1 MSDIMSYFNN
11 PSFVNA
17 VETLQDN
24 LDKKDED
31 YNLEK
36 IVHMVSILYDNGFI
50 ADNENTSS
58 ADTSSDCDGKCDKDN
73 KNSDNVNNDN
83 DSFDN
88 ADDADINNDDADSD
102 ETESNYSSRG
112 SEEPVED
119 FVAILGNSLK
129 NVFKDLN
136 DGNFTFFKSNT
147 SDEDSNTSERPNN
160 PFYNER
166 KPQTSQQNK
175 RHNESKLKHL
185 KEAQNKEAQNEDKP
199 EKKNTKNLRDYVDRN
214 LENKADNEKPKI
226 LKNPGFAKVEVAQD
240 EYIKADKAAE
250 MLGLTLQELIF
261 GLAFTSRIRTY
272 RSPVTGALYLRKN
285 DVLEYLEDL

>member
-17 VETLQDN
+17 VEVLQDN

-36 IVHMVSILYDNGFI
+36 IVHMVSILYDNGLI
-50 ADNENTSS
+50 VDNENTSND
-58 ADTSSDCDGKCDKDN
+58 DTSSGCDGKCDKDN

-102 ETESNYSSRG
+102 EAESNYSSRENG
-112 SEEPVED
+112 EPVED
-119 FVAILGNSLK
+119 FVALLGNSLK

-147 SDEDSNTSERPNN
+147 NDEDSNTSEQPNN

-166 KPQTSQQNK
+166 NPQSSQQNK
-175 RHNESKLKHL
+175 RHNESKLKYL
-185 KEAQNKEAQNEDKP
+185 KDAQNEDKT

-214 LENKADNEKPKI
+214 LENKANNEKPKT
-226 LKNPGFAKVEVAQD
+226 LKNPGFAKVEVTQD
-240 EYIKADKAAE
+240 EYIKVDKAAE
-250 MLGLTLQELIF
+250 MLGLTLEELIF
-261 GLAFTSRIRTY
+261 NLAFTSRIRTY